1 MEKIDN
7 LDKQILEIISQ
18 NARIPFK
25 RLIISTS
32 KFWKSFHRMPASLL
46 KMWLQSAAFHALPF
60 TNVCNV

>member
-18 NARIPFK
+18 NARI
-25 RLIISTS
+25 L
-32 KFWKSFHRMPASLL
+32 
-46 KMWLQSAAFHALPF
+46 WLQSAAFHALPF